1 MVTSVQHE
9 PAIAQRS
16 EEISPIAGGDRAR
29 HTRAGARRTCTKL
42 IRFTSEELDA
52 VAGRAAAAGRPVACF
67 IRESAVGQKPKARPG
82 TLSDTLIREL
92 ARVATR
98 LAALVTSANVAGLPN
113 AADFDAT
120 VRDLL
125 DTIRGIE

>member
-1 MVTSVQHE
+1 MVTSVLPQS
-9 PAIAQRS
+9 AIATRD
-16 EEISPIAGGDRAR
+16 EISPGVGEGSATLVRPS
-29 HTRAGARRTCTKL
+29 ARRGCTKL
-42 IRFTSEELDA
+42 IRFTAEELHA
-52 VAGRAAAAGRPVACF
+52 VVDRAAAAGRPVACF
-67 IRESAVGQKPKARPG
+67 IRESAVGQKPKAKPG
-82 TLSDTLIREL
+82 TLNDTLIREL

-98 LAALVTSANVAGLPN
+98 LTSLVTSANSAALPN